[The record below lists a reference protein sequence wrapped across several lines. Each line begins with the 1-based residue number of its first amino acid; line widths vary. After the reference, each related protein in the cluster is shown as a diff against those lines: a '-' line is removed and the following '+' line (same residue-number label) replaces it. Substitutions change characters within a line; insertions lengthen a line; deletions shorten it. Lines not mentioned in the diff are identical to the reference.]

1 MLPETKNFPT
11 ELTVAT
17 SPEELKQHLD
27 AYLRGLPPDARAKLE
42 RFNLR
47 VITEALD
54 TNESNSAL
62 ESLLPR
68 LKTIDSAII
77 MQTEY
82 PPVPWIVPDLLPPG
96 LTVLSGKPKVG
107 KSWLALQLALSI
119 LTGGKMFGRDVEMGR
134 VLYLALEDN
143 ERRLQDRM
151 KKQGWPVNPGGV
163 DFMLFDTFRDQ
174 IGALNSHG
182 GKRLLKNVEIKKY
195 RLVIVDTFSRSIQGE
210 QLDVGE
216 MTQAVG
222 TLQQY
227 ALSKGIGLLFLDH
240 MPKNTGDLTDPIQ
253 HIYGS
258 VSKAAAL
265 DTVWGLYKER
275 GKVGAKLAITGRDI
289 KDETLKLTFDMCG
302 CYWHCEGNALDF
314 EMTIQRKAILETLED
329 LGRCQA
335 VAIADAT
342 GQQINHVRERLAELS
357 NARLVARIPKGNLVF
372 YEKTKPESNES
383 STSNTSQA

>member
-1 MLPETKNFPT
+1 MLPEMQIIP
-11 ELTVAT
+11 LAT
-17 SPEELKQHLD
+17 PDPDEMKQHFD

-54 TNESNSAL
+54 TNESNPAL
-62 ESLLPR
+62 ESLLPG
-68 LKTIDSAII
+68 LKIIDSAII
-77 MQTEY
+77 IQTDY

-119 LTGGKMFGRDVEMGR
+119 LVGGKMFGREVERGR

-143 ERRLQDRM
+143 ERRLKDRM
-151 KKQGWPVNPGGV
+151 IKQGWPVNPGGV
-163 DFMLFDTFRDQ
+163 EFMLFNIFRDQ
-174 IGALNSHG
+174 IGALNSNG
-182 GKRLLKNVEIKKY
+182 GKRLLKNIEAKKY
-195 RLVIVDTFSRSIQGE
+195 RLVIVDTFSRAIQGE
-210 QLDVGE
+210 QLDVSE

-227 ALSKGIGLLFLDH
+227 ALSKGIGLLFVDH

-253 HIYGS
+253 HVYGS
-258 VSKAAAL
+258 VGKAAAL

-289 KDETLKLTFDMCG
+289 KDETLQLTFDMKG
-302 CYWHCEGNALDF
+302 FFWHCEGNALDF
-314 EMTIQRKAILETLED
+314 ELTEQRKAILATLED
-329 LGRCQA
+329 LGRSQA
-335 VAIADAT
+335 AAIAEAT
-342 GQQINHVRERLAELS
+342 GQQINHIRERLAELS
-357 NARLVARIPKGNLVF
+357 NAGLVARIPKGNLIF
-372 YEKTKPESNES
+372 YEAIKPESNES
-383 STSNTSQA
+383 SISSTSKAL